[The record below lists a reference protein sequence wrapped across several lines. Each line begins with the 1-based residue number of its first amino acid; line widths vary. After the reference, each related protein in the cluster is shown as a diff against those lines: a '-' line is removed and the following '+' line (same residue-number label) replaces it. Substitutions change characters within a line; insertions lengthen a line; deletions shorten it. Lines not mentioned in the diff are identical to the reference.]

1 MDPRKGFM
9 SAVIARLRAFRNFE
23 WTPNRVWIAVFG
35 VWLFMLS
42 GVTQHVGV
50 GSPGLVQFL
59 RLNALLQDRQ
69 TQATELDAEVARLEE
84 DAAALA
90 KSRVVQEREIRKTM
104 GYVGENEMIFDFS
117 LSSSSTLRR

>member
-1 MDPRKGFM
+1 M
-9 SAVIARLRAFRNFE
+9 SAVVSRLRILRSIE
-23 WTPNRVWIAVFG
+23 WTPNRVWLLVFA

-42 GVTQHVGV
+42 GVTQHMGV

-59 RLNALLQDRQ
+59 RLHSLLGDRQ
-69 TQATELDAEVARLEE
+69 TQSTDIDNEIAVMETESSSLE
-84 DAAALA
+84 
-90 KSRVVQEREIRKTM
+90 KSRGAQEREIRKTM